1 MTKEELYE
9 ACKKYADEYVKGH
22 MIMPK
27 TPSEVASWNKAN
39 FLEFKSRA
47 SNVVSQIELDLKGAS
62 SQASDKVYE
71 ELILSVGGE
80 KV

>member
-22 MIMPK
+22 VVMPK
-27 TPSEVASWNKAN
+27 TPSEVESWNKAN

-47 SNVVSQIELDLKGAS
+47 SNVVSQVELDLKSTADKV
-62 SQASDKVYE
+62 SDKVYE

-80 KV
+80 RV

>member
-1 MTKEELYE
+1 MTKEELYVS
-9 ACKKYADEYVKGH
+9 CKKYADEYVKVH

-27 TPSEVASWNKAN
+27 TPSEVDNWDKSN

-47 SNVVSQIELDLKGAS
+47 SNIVSQIELDLKSAVERV
-62 SQASDKVYE
+62 SDKVYE

-80 KV
+80 RV

>member
-1 MTKEELYE
+1 MTKEELFG

-47 SNVVSQIELDLKGAS
+47 SNVVSQIELDLKATVDKV
-62 SQASDKVYE
+62 SDKVYE

-80 KV
+80 RV

>member
-22 MIMPK
+22 VVMPK
-27 TPSEVASWNKAN
+27 TPSEVVSWNKAN

-47 SNVVSQIELDLKGAS
+47 SNVVSQVELDLKSVADKV
-62 SQASDKVYE
+62 SDKVYE
-71 ELILSVGGE
+71 ELIISVGGE
-80 KV
+80 RA